1 MHFTICDYLL
11 DISQNAIEA
20 GSKLTELSIDQ
31 TDVSLSVTVADT
43 GRGMEPSELSRLQDP
58 FFTDGR
64 KHPGRRVGLGVP
76 FLTQLLSQTGGDW
89 RIDSRKASEDC
100 AEAGTTV
107 WFRFNLEHVD
117 TPPLGDLVW
126 TMVQLF
132 TFDSDYELTIYRRR
146 TNPAGN
152 ECSYVLR
159 RSELADAL
167 GDLDSVAS
175 IGLLRDFIASQ
186 EASELFC

>member
-1 MHFTICDYLL
+1 MHYTICDYIL

-20 GSKLTELSIDQ
+20 GSKFTELSIDQ
-31 TDVSLSVTVADT
+31 TDGSMSVTVADT
-43 GRGMEPSELSRLQDP
+43 GCGMDRAVLSRVQDP
-58 FFTDGR
+58 FYTDGR

-89 RIDSRKASEDC
+89 RIDSRTSEED
-100 AEAGTTV
+100 AHRPGTTV

-117 TPPLGDLVW
+117 TPPIGDLVW
-126 TMVQLF
+126 TLVQLF
-132 TFDSDYELTIYRRR
+132 TFDTAYELTVRRRR
-146 TNPAGN
+146 TDSSGN
-152 ECSYVLR
+152 ECSYLLR
-159 RSELADAL
+159 RSELTDAL
-167 GDLDSVAS
+167 GDLESVAS

>member
-1 MHFTICDYLL
+1 MHYTICDYIL

-20 GSKLTELSIDQ
+20 DSKFTELAIDQ
-31 TDVSLSVTVADT
+31 TDLSLSVTVADT
-43 GRGMEPSELSRLQDP
+43 GHGMDVAELSRVRDP

-64 KHPGRRVGLGVP
+64 KHPNRKVGLGVP
-76 FLTQLLSQTGGDW
+76 FLTQLLSQTGGDF
-89 RIDSRKASEDC
+89 RIDSRAAAQGGC
-100 AEAGTTV
+100 NTGTTV
-107 WFRFNLEHVD
+107 WFRFNLGHVD

-126 TMVQLF
+126 TLVQLF
-132 TFDSDYELTIYRRR
+132 TFDSDYELAVSRRR
-146 TNPAGN
+146 IDSIGN
-152 ECSYVLR
+152 ECSYLLR

-167 GDLDSVAS
+167 GDLESVAS